1 MTSQKRSIPTKQ
13 SILERL
19 GKSPAQF
26 FELSGF
32 TRRHNNPSRTAAR
45 AACDALKAEGLVM
58 LIYIGEFQ
66 YYILNTEAAKR
77 QAILQQIEESSRHD
91 AATGCTIWAGYCD
104 QYRGPTMR
112 QALVSKVAGVNVRR
126 WLFQDFTGRAL
137 EGNTESIKMKAR
149 CDEDCINPEHM
160 VRKSRS
166 ALLKGIPKPESVKI
180 AMQAAMRK
188 KWGKRSDAV
197 EIIRSSDKSNAQL
210 AQELDMTPSNVW
222 SIRARRTYKLE
233 RNPFSGLGARA

>member
-1 MTSQKRSIPTKQ
+1 MASKRSIPTKQ

-19 GKSPAQF
+19 GKGPAQF
-26 FELSGF
+26 FELAGF
-32 TRRHNNPSRTAAR
+32 TQRHKNPSRTAAR
-45 AACDALKAEGLVM
+45 AACDALTAEGSAL
-58 LIYIGEFQ
+58 LIYIGAFQ

-91 AATGCTIWAGYCD
+91 PATGCTIWTGYCD

-126 WLFQDFTGRAL
+126 WLFQDFSGREL

-166 ALLKGIPKPESVKI
+166 AILKGIPKPESVKI
-180 AMQAAMRK
+180 AMQATMRK
-188 KWGKRSDAV
+188 RWGKRADSV

-222 SIRARRTYKLE
+222 SIRARRTYRLE